1 MLAAGTDAGRT
12 AILAEARQL
21 HISGSRFLGKERPFP
36 PCAGEPTASPFSPKS
51 PVCNHQLLRGSTGIT
66 LQEDAS
72 EEQREREKRSE
83 AAAEER
89 HSR

>member
-1 MLAAGTDAGRT
+1 MCLGLASWGRRD
-12 AILAEARQL
+12 LFL
-21 HISGSRFLGKERPFP
+21 HVLG
-36 PCAGEPTASPFSPKS
+36 GPTASPFSLKS
-51 PVCNHQLLRGSTGIT
+51 PVRDHELLRGSTGIT

-83 AAAEER
+83 AAAEEK